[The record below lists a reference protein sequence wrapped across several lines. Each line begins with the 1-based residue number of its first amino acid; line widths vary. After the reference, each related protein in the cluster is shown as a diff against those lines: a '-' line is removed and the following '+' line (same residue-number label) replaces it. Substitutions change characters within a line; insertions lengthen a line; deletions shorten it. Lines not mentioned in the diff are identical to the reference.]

1 VARRW
6 TPAEDRQ
13 LGRLY
18 AEQVAI
24 GQIAM
29 RLGRSADAV
38 VARRRA
44 LGIVPRRRSR
54 PWSAREAALVRAG
67 AAAGVPASLLASRL
81 HRSVE
86 QVRWRRRA
94 VAGARPA
101 ARPYLPQDDALIRLW
116 PFERGELVSLAYRLG
131 RSPDALR
138 LHAQQLGVHRPR
150 PRRRW
155 TAWED
160 ALIRDGYTS
169 ARPCAEIA
177 AQLPRRS
184 VASVAA
190 RAGKLGLSTYARGW
204 SIQDDRRLAH
214 LTVRGDTLED
224 VAQRLGRTPEAIR
237 RRAVRLGATPP
248 APAPAPRRAR
258 RWTSAEDELL
268 HLHHALNPARLAQLL
283 GRSDSAVCRRLC
295 ALGLR
300 AGAQRSPH
308 HPVSR
313 PRGRPTPGDRAT
325 IGGTPFRGGA
335 PARRPIAGISSMADV
350 LVGRT

>member
-1 VARRW
+1 MAGRW

-18 AEQVAI
+18 AEQYAVK
-24 GQIAM
+24 QIAL
-29 RLGRSADAV
+29 RLGRTADAV

-44 LGIVPRRRSR
+44 LGIAPRRPSKS
-54 PWSAREAALVRAG
+54 WSAREEALVRAG

-86 QVRWRRRA
+86 QVRWRRR
-94 VAGARPA
+94 VVGGARPA
-101 ARPYLPQDDALIRLW
+101 ARPYLPHEDALIRLW
-116 PFERGELVSLAYRLG
+116 PFERDELVVLADRLG

-169 ARPCAEIA
+169 ALPCAEIA
-177 AQLPRRS
+177 AQLPHRS

-190 RAGKLGLSTYARGW
+190 RARKLGLSTYARRW
-204 SIQDDRRLAH
+204 SARDDWRLAQ
-214 LTVRGDTLED
+214 LTARGDTLED
-224 VAQRLGRTPEAIR
+224 LAERLGRTPEAIR
-237 RRAVRLGATPP
+237 RRAVRLGARPP
-248 APAPAPRRAR
+248 AAAPAPRRAR
-258 RWTSAEDELL
+258 RWTTEEDELL
-268 HLHHALNPARLAQLL
+268 RLHRAVNPARLAQLL
-283 GRSDSAVCRRLC
+283 GRSDAAVCRRLC

-313 PRGRPTPGDRAT
+313 RHGQPPPAGRAT
-325 IGGTPFRGGA
+325 IGRTHLRGRA
-335 PARRPIAGISSMADV
+335 PARRPSAGTSSMADV
-350 LVGRT
+350 VVGRA